1 MDIETYV
8 RENPAVWEAFK
19 KFTIQAAASGRKH
32 LSARL
37 VVERMRWESMI
48 SEKDREFKI
57 NNNIAPKLA
66 RKFMSEFPGMD
77 GFFATRSK
85 A

>member
-8 RENPAVWEAFK
+8 KENPAVWDAFK
-19 KFTIQAAASGRKH
+19 QYTIQAVRSGRTR

-37 VVERMRWESMI
+37 VIERIRWDSMI
-48 SEKDREFKI
+48 GEKDREFKI

-66 RKFMSEFPGMD
+66 RKFMSEYS
-77 GFFATRSK
+77 GFDNFFQTRN
-85 A
+85 

>member
-8 RENPAVWEAFK
+8 RDNPLVWEAFQ
-19 KFTIQAAASGRKH
+19 KFTVQAAASGRKH

-37 VVERMRWESMI
+37 VLERLRWESMV
-48 SEKDREFKI
+48 SENGGAWKL

-66 RKFMSEFPGMD
+66 RKMMKDHPLFD
-77 GFFATRSK
+77 GFFRTRG
-85 A
+85 